1 MYIYDME
8 KHDTKR
14 TQNKT
19 IGSIP
24 FSETP
29 QRGGL
34 N

>member
-1 MYIYDME
+1 ME

-24 FSETP
+24 FSETL
-29 QRGGL
+29 QKGGL